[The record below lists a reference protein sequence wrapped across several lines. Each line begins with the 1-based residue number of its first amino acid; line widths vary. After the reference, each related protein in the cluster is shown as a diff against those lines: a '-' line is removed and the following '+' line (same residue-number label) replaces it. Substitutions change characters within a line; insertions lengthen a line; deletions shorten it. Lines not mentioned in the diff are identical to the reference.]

1 MVMELKAE
9 LQRAKEAARI
19 AKEVAEA
26 LEQASYK
33 REVYEIGVRL
43 VDELVEVCRDYC
55 KEVWAEAL
63 NQAGVPVASE

>member
-19 AKEVAEA
+19 AKEVAKA

-33 REVYEIGVRL
+33 HEV
-43 VDELVEVCRDYC
+43 
-55 KEVWAEAL
+55 
-63 NQAGVPVASE
+63 

>member
-33 REVYEIGVRL
+33 REV
-43 VDELVEVCRDYC
+43 
-55 KEVWAEAL
+55 
-63 NQAGVPVASE
+63 